1 VFGADVTFAGSAVLF
16 ALHEAEHI
24 SEHKNVAIL
33 RAALVEMVGQQLA
46 VTLWVV

>member
-1 VFGADVTFAGSAVLF
+1 VFWADIALAGSAVLF

-24 SEHKNVAIL
+24 SEHKDVAIL
-33 RAALVEMVGQQLA
+33 RSALIEVIAQQLT

>member
-1 VFGADVTFAGSAVLF
+1 VFWADVTFAGSAVLF

-24 SEHKNVAIL
+24 SEHKDVAVL
-33 RAALVEMVGQQLA
+33 SAAFIEVLAQQLT